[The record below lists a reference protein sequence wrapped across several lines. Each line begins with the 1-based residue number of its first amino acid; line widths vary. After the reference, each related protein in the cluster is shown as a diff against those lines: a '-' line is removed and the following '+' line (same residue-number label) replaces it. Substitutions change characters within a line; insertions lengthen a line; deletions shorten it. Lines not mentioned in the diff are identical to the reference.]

1 MKKYTNYVIV
11 GLISS
16 MSTLGGFYLIQDKV
30 EGPLV
35 TDARQNLKGDFEFVD
50 YKGNYNY
57 NAPNFVEAANKT
69 VNTVVSVNNYQNQ
82 TQRQQQFDPFDFF
95 FGFPE
100 ERQQQRQQQQSQEP
114 QPAGSGSGVIISAD
128 GYIVTNN
135 HVIKGASKIEIKLNN
150 QKTYTADLIGADPS
164 TDIALLKIEEKGLPY
179 IKFVDS
185 DVLNVGDWVLAVGN
199 PFGLNSTVTAGII
212 SAKSRSINILRQGSG
227 SDSPIES
234 FIQTDAAI
242 NPGNSG
248 GALVNAN
255 GDLIGI
261 NTAISSPT
269 GTFAGYG
276 FAVPSNLVKKVIED
290 IKKYGLVQRGYLG
303 VQGIDLSNEQA
314 VKEINK
320 QEKKN
325 LKSGKG
331 IYVSSL
337 VSKGA
342 AIEAGIEEGDIIT
355 SIDGKTIN
363 TFSNLSFI
371 IGSKRPGD
379 KVQVTVL
386 RNGKEKNINVT
397 LKDAK
402 GNSSTRSKADLTP
415 TEILGAK
422 FEPLT
427 ERQKDNFGIN
437 YGVMVKDLDPNGKLA
452 SAGVQNEFII
462 LSIND
467 KEVSSQGEIEK
478 ILKNYKGRVSIKFA
492 DYYGRIYT
500 KGFQME

>member
-1 MKKYTNYVIV
+1 MKKYTNYIIV

-16 MSTLGGFYLIQDKV
+16 MSTLGGFYLLQDKLD
-30 EGPLV
+30 GPLV

-57 NAPNFVEAANKT
+57 DAPNFVEAANKT
-69 VNTVVSVNNYQNQ
+69 VNTVVAINNYQNQ
-82 TQRQQQFDPFDFF
+82 SQRQQQQQFDPFDFF

-100 ERQQQRQQQQSQEP
+100 ERQQRQQQQSQEP

-135 HVIKGASKIEIKLNN
+135 HVIKGANKIEVKLNN
-150 QKTYTADLIGADPS
+150 QKTYIAELIGTDPS
-164 TDIALLKIEEKGLPY
+164 TDIALLKIEDKGLPY

-212 SAKSRSINILRQGSG
+212 SAKGRSINILRQGT
-227 SDSPIES
+227 DSPIES

-276 FAVPSNLVKKVIED
+276 FAVPANLVKKVVED
-290 IKKYGLVQRGYLG
+290 IKKFGLVQRGYLG
-303 VQGIDLSNEQA
+303 IQGIDLSEEQA
-314 VKEINK
+314 VKAYNA

-325 LKSGKG
+325 LKTGKG
-331 IYVSSL
+331 VYVTN
-337 VSKGA
+337 VVPKGA
-342 AIEAGIEEGDIIT
+342 AIDAGIETGDIIT
-355 SIDGKTIN
+355 AIDGKTIN
-363 TFSNLSFI
+363 TYANLSFI

-379 KVQVTVL
+379 KAQVTVL
-386 RNGKEKNINVT
+386 RNGKEKTYNIT

-415 TEILGAK
+415 TEVLGAT

-437 YGVMVKDLDPNGKLA
+437 YGVMVKDVDPNGKLA
-452 SAGVQNEFII
+452 TAGVQNEFII
-462 LSIND
+462 LTVND
-467 KEVSSQGEIEK
+467 KEISSQSDIEK
-478 ILKNYKGRVSIKFA
+478 ILKNYKGRVSIKFV
-492 DYYGRIYT
+492 DYYGRVYT
-500 KGFQME
+500 KGFQMD

>member
-1 MKKYTNYVIV
+1 MKKYTNYMLV
-11 GLISS
+11 GLMSS
-16 MSTLGGFYLIQDKV
+16 MTTLGGFYLLQDKF
-30 EGPLV
+30 ENPLV
-35 TDARQNLKGDFEFVD
+35 TSSRQQNGDFEFVD

-57 NAPNFVEAANKT
+57 NAPSFVEAANKSI
-69 VNTVVSVNNYQNQ
+69 NTVVSINNYQSQ
-82 TQRQQQFDPFDFF
+82 SQRQRQQMDPFDFF

-100 ERQQQRQQQQSQEP
+100 QRQQQRQQSEEN

-135 HVIKGASKIEIKLNN
+135 HVIKGANKIEVKLNN
-150 QKTYTADLIGADPS
+150 QKSYTAELIGSDPS
-164 TDIALLKIEEKGLPY
+164 TDIALLKIEDKGLPY

-185 DVLNVGDWVLAVGN
+185 DQLNVGDWVLAVGN

-212 SAKSRSINILRQGSG
+212 SAKGRSINILRQN
-227 SDSPIES
+227 SDTPIES

-269 GTFAGYG
+269 GSYAGYG
-276 FAVPSNLVKKVIED
+276 FAVPANLVKKVVED
-290 IKKYGLVQRGYLG
+290 IKQYGLVQRGYLG
-303 VQGIDLSNEQA
+303 IQGFDLSDDQA
-314 VKEINK
+314 VKAFNRE
-320 QEKKN
+320 EKKS
-325 LKSGKG
+325 LKTGKG
-331 IYVSSL
+331 VYVRNVTSNGS
-337 VSKGA
+337 A
-342 AIEAGIEEGDIIT
+342 NAAGIKEGDIIT
-355 SIDGKTIN
+355 AVDGKTISS
-363 TFSNLSFI
+363 FSNLSFQ

-379 KVQVTVL
+379 KVNVTVL
-386 RNGKEKNINVT
+386 RDGKEQNYTLT

-402 GNSSTRSKADLTP
+402 GNASTRSKSDLTAI
-415 TEILGAK
+415 EILGAS

-437 YGVMVKDLDPNGKLA
+437 YGVMVKDVEPSGKLA
-452 SAGVQNEFII
+452 GAGVQNEFII

-467 KEVSSQGEIEK
+467 KEVSSQADIEK
-478 ILKNYKGRVSIKFA
+478 ILKNHKGRVSIKFA
-492 DYYGRIYT
+492 DFYGRIYT

>member
-1 MKKYTNYVIV
+1 
-11 GLISS
+11 

>member
-1 MKKYTNYVIV
+1 MKKYTNYLLV
-11 GLISS
+11 GLFSS
-16 MSTLGGFYLIQDKV
+16 VTTLGGFYLLQDKL
-30 EGPLV
+30 ENPLV
-35 TDARQNLKGDFEFVD
+35 TNASQQNGDFEFVD
-50 YKGNYNY
+50 YKGNYSY
-57 NAPNFVEAANKT
+57 NAPSFVEAANKS
-69 VNTVVSVNNYQNQ
+69 VNTVVAINNYQTQ
-82 TQRQQQFDPFDFF
+82 SQRQRSIDPFDFF

-100 ERQQQRQQQQSQEP
+100 PRQQQRQEN

-135 HVIKGASKIEIKLNN
+135 HVIKGANKIEVKLNN
-150 QKTYTADLIGADPS
+150 QKTYTADLIGSDPS

-185 DVLNVGDWVLAVGN
+185 DAINVGDWVLAVGN

-212 SAKSRSINILRQGSG
+212 SAKGRSINILRQN

-269 GTFAGYG
+269 GTYAGYG
-276 FAVPSNLVKKVIED
+276 FAVPSNLVKKVVED

-303 VQGIDLSNEQA
+303 IQGFDLSNEQA
-314 VKEINK
+314 VKQYNA

-325 LKSGKG
+325 IKTGKG
-331 IYVSSL
+331 VMVTSV
-337 VSKGA
+337 VSKGS
-342 AIEAGIEEGDIIT
+342 AIDAGIKEGDIIT
-355 SIDGKTIN
+355 AVDGKTIN

-371 IGSKRPGD
+371 VGNKRPGD
-379 KVQVTVL
+379 KVVVTVL
-386 RNGKEKNINVT
+386 RDGKERDYTLT
-397 LKDAK
+397 LKDSK
-402 GNSSTRSKADLTP
+402 GNASTRSKADLTP
-415 TEILGAK
+415 TEILGAD

-427 ERQKDNFGIN
+427 ERQKDSFGIN
-437 YGVMVKDLDPNGKLA
+437 YGVMVKNVEPNGKLA
-452 SAGVQNEFII
+452 GAGVQEEFI
-462 LSIND
+462 LLTVND
-467 KEVSSQGEIEK
+467 KEVSSKADIEK
-478 ILKNYKGRVSIKFA
+478 ILKNHKGRVNIKFA
-492 DYYGRIYT
+492 DFYGRIYT
-500 KGFQME
+500 KGFTMD

>member
-1 MKKYTNYVIV
+1 MKKYTNYMLV
-11 GLISS
+11 GLMSS
-16 MSTLGGFYLIQDKV
+16 MTTLGGFYLLQDKI
-30 EGPLV
+30 ENPLV
-35 TDARQNLKGDFEFVD
+35 TNANQQNGDFEFVD

-57 NAPNFVEAANKT
+57 NAPSFVDAANKT
-69 VNTVVSVNNYQNQ
+69 VNTVVAVNNYQAQ
-82 TQRQQQFDPFDFF
+82 SQRQQRGMDPFDFF

-100 ERQQQRQQQQSQEP
+100 QRQQGRGQQSEEN

-135 HVIKGASKIEIKLNN
+135 HVIKGANKIEVKLNN
-150 QKTYTADLIGADPS
+150 QKTYTADLIGSDPS
-164 TDIALLKIEEKGLPY
+164 TDIALLKIEDKGLPF

-185 DVLNVGDWVLAVGN
+185 DVINVGDWVLAVGN

-212 SAKSRSINILRQGSG
+212 SAKGRSINLLRQN

-269 GTFAGYG
+269 GSYAGYG
-276 FAVPSNLVKKVIED
+276 FAVPANLVKKVVED

-303 VQGIDLSNEQA
+303 IQGFDLSDDQA
-314 VKEINK
+314 VKAYNA

-325 LKSGKG
+325 IKTGKG
-331 IYVSSL
+331 VMVTNVTNNGS
-337 VSKGA
+337 
-342 AIEAGIEEGDIIT
+342 AIDAGIKNGDIIT
-355 SIDGKTIN
+355 RIDGKSIN
-363 TFSNLSFI
+363 TFSNLSFQ

-379 KVQVTVL
+379 KVNVTVL
-386 RNGKEKNINVT
+386 RDGKERDFTLT

-402 GNSSTRSKADLTP
+402 GNASTRSKADLTP
-415 TEILGAK
+415 AEVLGAT

-437 YGVMVKDLDPNGKLA
+437 YGVMVKDIEPNGKLA
-452 SAGVQNEFII
+452 GAGVQKEFII

-467 KEVSSQGEIEK
+467 KEVSSQQDIEK
-478 ILKNYKGRVSIKFA
+478 ILKNHKGRVSIKFA
-492 DYYGRIYT
+492 DFYGRIYT
-500 KGFQME
+500 KGFQMD

>member
-1 MKKYTNYVIV
+1 MKKYTNYMLV
-11 GLISS
+11 GLMSS
-16 MSTLGGFYLIQDKV
+16 VTTFGGFYLLQDKI
-30 EGPLV
+30 ENPLV
-35 TDARQNLKGDFEFVD
+35 TSATSQQNGDFEFVD
-50 YKGNYNY
+50 YKGNYGY
-57 NAPNFVEAANKT
+57 TAPSFVEAANKS
-69 VNTVVSVNNYQNQ
+69 VNTVVAINNYQNQ
-82 TQRQQQFDPFDFF
+82 TQRQRQMDPFDFF

-100 ERQQQRQQQQSQEP
+100 QRQQRGNQEN

-135 HVIKGASKIEIKLNN
+135 HVIKGANKIEVKLNN
-150 QKTYTADLIGADPS
+150 QKTYTADLIGSDPS
-164 TDIALLKIEEKGLPY
+164 TDIALLKIEDKGLPY

-185 DVLNVGDWVLAVGN
+185 DVINVGDWVLAVGN

-212 SAKSRSINILRQGSG
+212 SAKGRSINILRQN

-269 GTFAGYG
+269 GSYAGYG
-276 FAVPSNLVKKVIED
+276 FAVPANLVKKVVED

-303 VQGIDLSNEQA
+303 IQGFDLSDAQA
-314 VKEINK
+314 VKQYNL

-325 LKSGKG
+325 IKTDKG
-331 IYVSSL
+331 VMVTS
-337 VSKGA
+337 VVPKGS
-342 AIEAGIEEGDIIT
+342 AIDAGIQEGDIIT
-355 SIDGKTIN
+355 RIDGKTIN
-363 TFSNLSFI
+363 NFSNLSFQV
-371 IGSKRPGD
+371 GSKRPGD
-379 KVQVTVL
+379 KVEVTVL
-386 RNGKEKNINVT
+386 RDGKEKNYTVV

-402 GNSSTRSKADLTP
+402 GNSSTRSKADLTAL
-415 TEILGAK
+415 EILGAD

-427 ERQKDNFGIN
+427 ERQKDSFGIN
-437 YGVMVKDLDPNGKLA
+437 YGVMVKNIEPNGKLA
-452 SAGVQNEFII
+452 GAGVQEEFIL

-467 KEVSSQGEIEK
+467 KEVSSKNDIEK
-478 ILKNYKGRVSIKFA
+478 ILKNHKGRVNIKFA
-492 DYYGRIYT
+492 DFYGRIYT
-500 KGFQME
+500 KGFTLE

>member
-1 MKKYTNYVIV
+1 MLV
-11 GLISS
+11 GLMSS
-16 MSTLGGFYLIQDKV
+16 MTTLGGFYLLQDKI
-30 EGPLV
+30 ENPLV
-35 TDARQNLKGDFEFVD
+35 TNADQKNGDFEFVD

-57 NAPNFVEAANKT
+57 NAPNFVEAADKT
-69 VNTVVSVNNYQNQ
+69 VNTVVSINNYQ
-82 TQRQQQFDPFDFF
+82 TQSQRQQFDPFDFF

-100 ERQQQRQQQQSQEP
+100 QRQQQQRNQESQP
-114 QPAGSGSGVIISAD
+114 VGSGSGVIISAD

-135 HVIKGASKIEIKLNN
+135 HVIKGANKIEVKLNN
-150 QKTYTADLIGADPS
+150 QKVYTADLIGSDPS

-185 DVLNVGDWVLAVGN
+185 DVINVGDWVLAVGN

-212 SAKSRSINILRQGSG
+212 SAKGRSINILRQN

-248 GALVNAN
+248 GALVNVN

-269 GTFAGYG
+269 GTYAGYG
-276 FAVPSNLVKKVIED
+276 FAVPSNLVKKVVED

-303 VQGIDLSNEQA
+303 IQGFDLSDERA
-314 VKEINK
+314 VKQFNA

-325 LKSGKG
+325 IKTGKG
-331 IYVSSL
+331 VYVTN
-337 VSKGA
+337 VTSKGS
-342 AIEAGIEEGDIIT
+342 AIDAGIKEGDIIT
-355 SIDGKTIN
+355 AIDGKTVN
-363 TFSNLSFI
+363 TFSNLSFMV
-371 IGSKRPGD
+371 GSKRPGD
-379 KVQVTVL
+379 KVQVKVL
-386 RNGKEKNINVT
+386 RDGKERDFTLT

-415 TEILGAK
+415 TEILGAE

-437 YGVMVKDLDPNGKLA
+437 YGVMVKDVDPTGKLA
-452 SAGVQNEFII
+452 AAGVQEEFIL

-467 KEVSSQGEIEK
+467 KEVSSKNDIDK
-478 ILKNYKGRVSIKFA
+478 ILKNYKGRVNIKFA

-500 KGFQME
+500 KGFSME

>member
-1 MKKYTNYVIV
+1 MLV
-11 GLISS
+11 GLMSS
-16 MSTLGGFYLIQDKV
+16 VTTLGGFYLLQDKF
-30 EGPLV
+30 ENPLV
-35 TDARQNLKGDFEFVD
+35 TNATTQQNGDFEFVD

-57 NAPNFVEAANKT
+57 NAPSFVEAADKT
-69 VNTVVSVNNYQNQ
+69 VNTVVAINNYQSQKQ
-82 TQRQQQFDPFDFF
+82 TQRQMDPFDFF

-100 ERQQQRQQQQSQEP
+100 QRQQQRGNQEN
-114 QPAGSGSGVIISAD
+114 QPAGSGSGVIISQD

-135 HVIKGASKIEIKLNN
+135 HVIKGASKIEVKLNN
-150 QKTYTADLIGADPS
+150 QKTYIADLIGTDPS

-185 DVLNVGDWVLAVGN
+185 DAINVGDWVLAVGN

-212 SAKSRSINILRQGSG
+212 SAKGRSINILRQS

-269 GTFAGYG
+269 GSYAGYG
-276 FAVPSNLVKKVIED
+276 FAVPTNLVKKVVED
-290 IKKYGLVQRGYLG
+290 IKKFGLVQRGYLG
-303 VQGIDLSNEQA
+303 IQGFDLSDDQA
-314 VKEINK
+314 VKQYNS

-325 LKSGKG
+325 IKSGKG
-331 IYVSSL
+331 VF
-337 VSKGA
+337 VTNVTSKGSA
-342 AIEAGIEEGDIIT
+342 LDAGIKEGDVIIA
-355 SIDGKTIN
+355 IDGKTIN
-363 TFSNLSFI
+363 SFSNLSFQ

-379 KVQVTVL
+379 KVQVKVL
-386 RNGKEKNINVT
+386 RDGKERDFTLV

-402 GNSSTRSKADLTP
+402 GNASTRSKADLTP
-415 TEILGAK
+415 SEVLGAD

-437 YGVMVKDLDPNGKLA
+437 YGVMVKNLQANGKLA
-452 SAGVQNEFII
+452 AAGVQDDFII
-462 LSIND
+462 LSVND
-467 KEVSSQGEIEK
+467 KEVKSSEDIEK

>member
-1 MKKYTNYVIV
+1 MKKYTNYIIV

-16 MSTLGGFYLIQDKV
+16 MSTLGGFYLLQDNID
-30 EGPLV
+30 GPLV

-69 VNTVVSVNNYQNQ
+69 VNTVVAINNYQ
-82 TQRQQQFDPFDFF
+82 TQRQQQQQQIDPFDFF
-95 FGFPE
+95 FGFPDQ
-100 ERQQQRQQQQSQEP
+100 RQQRQQQQQNQEN

-135 HVIKGASKIEIKLNN
+135 HVIKGANKIEVKLNN
-150 QKTYTADLIGADPS
+150 QKTYIANLVGTDPS
-164 TDIALLKIEEKGLPY
+164 TDIALLKIEDKGLPY

-185 DVLNVGDWVLAVGN
+185 DIINVGDWVLAVGN

-212 SAKSRSINILRQGSG
+212 SAKSRSINILRQS

-269 GTFAGYG
+269 GSFAGYG
-276 FAVPSNLVKKVIED
+276 FAVPANLVKKVVED

-303 VQGIDLSNEQA
+303 IQGLDLSDEQA
-314 VKEINK
+314 VKSINA

-325 LKSGKG
+325 LKTGKG
-331 IYVSSL
+331 IYISNVTP
-337 VSKGA
+337 KGS
-342 AIEAGIEEGDIIT
+342 AIDAGLKEGDIIT
-355 SIDGKTIN
+355 AIDGKTIN
-363 TFSNLSFI
+363 TFANLSFM

-379 KVQVTVL
+379 KVQVTIL
-386 RNGKEKNINVT
+386 RDGKEKVYNLT

-402 GNSSTRSKADLTP
+402 GNSSTRSKSDLTP
-415 TEILGAK
+415 SEVLGAE
-422 FEPLT
+422 FEALT

-437 YGVMVKDLDPNGKLA
+437 YGVMVKNLQPNGKLA
-452 SAGVQNEFII
+452 GAGVQDEFII
-462 LSIND
+462 LTVND
-467 KEVSSQGEIEK
+467 KEVKSQDEIEK

-500 KGFQME
+500 KGFQLD

>member
-1 MKKYTNYVIV
+1 MKKYTNYIIV
-11 GLISS
+11 GLMSS
-16 MSTLGGFYLIQDKV
+16 MSTLGGYYLLQDKID
-30 EGPLV
+30 GPLV
-35 TDARQNLKGDFEFVD
+35 TNARQNNNGDFEFVD

-57 NAPNFVEAANKT
+57 DAPNFVEAANKT
-69 VNTVVSVNNYQNQ
+69 VNTVVAINNYQNK
-82 TQRQQQFDPFDFF
+82 TQRQQQFDPFDLF
-95 FGFPE
+95 FGFPD
-100 ERQQQRQQQQSQEP
+100 QRQQQQQQQNQEN
-114 QPAGSGSGVIISAD
+114 QPAGSGSGVIISTD

-135 HVIKGASKIEIKLNN
+135 HVIKGANKIEVKLNN
-150 QKTYTADLIGADPS
+150 QKTYTADLIGTDPS

-185 DVLNVGDWVLAVGN
+185 DVINVGDWVLAVGN

-212 SAKSRSINILRQGSG
+212 SAKSRNINILRQG

-269 GTFAGYG
+269 GSFAGYG
-276 FAVPSNLVKKVIED
+276 FAVPSNLVKKVVED

-303 VQGIDLSNEQA
+303 IQGIDLSEEQA
-314 VKEINK
+314 VKAYNA

-325 LKSGKG
+325 LKTGKG
-331 IYVSSL
+331 VYITNVTT
-337 VSKGA
+337 KGA
-342 AIEAGIEEGDIIT
+342 AIDAGIKEGDIIT
-355 SIDGKTIN
+355 AIDGKPIN
-363 TFSNLSFI
+363 TYANLSFI

-379 KVQVTVL
+379 KVQVTIL
-386 RNGKEKNINVT
+386 REGKEKSYNII

-415 TEILGAK
+415 SEILGAD
-422 FEPLT
+422 FESLT

-437 YGVMVKDLDPNGKLA
+437 YGVMVKNLQPNGKLA
-452 SAGVQNEFII
+452 GAGVQDEFI
-462 LSIND
+462 LLTVND
-467 KEVSSQGEIEK
+467 KEVKSQADIEK

-500 KGFQME
+500 KGFQMD

>member
-1 MKKYTNYVIV
+1 MLV
-11 GLISS
+11 GLLSS
-16 MSTLGGFYLIQDKV
+16 MTTLGGFYFLNDQI
-30 EGPLV
+30 ENPLV
-35 TDARQNLKGDFEFVD
+35 TNASKQNGDFEFVD

-57 NAPNFVEAANKT
+57 NAPNFVDAANKSI
-69 VNTVVSVNNYQNQ
+69 NTVVAINNYQPQ
-82 TQRQQQFDPFDFF
+82 SQRQRSMDPFDFF

-100 ERQQQRQQQQSQEP
+100 ERQQGRSQQQSQENT
-114 QPAGSGSGVIISAD
+114 PAGSGSGVIISAD

-135 HVIKGASKIEIKLNN
+135 HVIKGASKIEVKLNN
-150 QKTYTADLIGADPS
+150 QKTYIAELIGSDPS
-164 TDIALLKIEEKGLPY
+164 TDIALLKIEDKGLPY

-212 SAKSRSINILRQGSG
+212 SAKGRSINLLRQN
-227 SDSPIES
+227 SDTPIES

-269 GTFAGYG
+269 GSYAGYG
-276 FAVPSNLVKKVIED
+276 FAVPANLVKKVVED
-290 IKKYGLVQRGYLG
+290 IKKFGLVQRGYLG
-303 VQGIDLSNEQA
+303 IQGFDLSDDTA
-314 VKEINK
+314 VKNYNK
-320 QEKKN
+320 SYNKN

-331 IYVSSL
+331 VFISNLTSNG
-337 VSKGA
+337 S
-342 AIEAGIEEGDIIT
+342 AIDAGIKEGDII
-355 SIDGKTIN
+355 IAVDGKPVN
-363 TFSNLSFI
+363 TFSTLSFQ

-379 KVQVTVL
+379 KVSVTVL
-386 RNGKEKNINVT
+386 RDGKERDFTLT

-402 GNSSTRSKADLTP
+402 GNTSTRSKADLSP
-415 TEILGAK
+415 AEVLGAK

-437 YGVMVKDLDPNGKLA
+437 YGVMVKELEPNGKLA
-452 SAGVQNEFII
+452 GAGVQNDYII

-467 KEVSSQGEIEK
+467 KEVSSQNDIEK
-478 ILKNYKGRVSIKFA
+478 ILKNHKGRVSIKFA